1 MATQTVSAKRANESP
16 KHAKA
21 NTQHAKANTEPANA
35 NTERARFDRDGFY
48 IFRNVLDEAFLD
60 RLREASDASLAE
72 QDEQHFAEQ
81 VATGSM
87 ILVNAPFIERY
98 PVFAEL
104 LRPLAISYDGD
115 ADPIPTSWTSRLR

>member
-1 MATQTVSAKRANESP
+1 MVTHTISA
-16 KHAKA
+16 
-21 NTQHAKANTEPANA
+21 
-35 NTERARFDRDGFY
+35 ERAQFDRDGFS
-48 IFRNVLDEAFLD
+48 IFRNALDEALLE

-104 LRPLAISYDGD
+104 IAYP
-115 ADPIPTSWTSRLR
+115 PILQRWLGSGFATRSSATGG